1 MSALSADCERAGG
14 LASLSS
20 FTFTVHPVCL
30 TYEWLDGTMSLLKVS
45 HLESVQLNGSD
56 FLTVN
61 GGVVKPGDRFCMQT
75 VDQHRDHLIR
85 FSLHGLQLGLPSL
98 DQLCL
103 HCAKL
108 EQLFIRVDCSS
119 VANVVCFL
127 FCHEP
132 VLMFKW

>member
-1 MSALSADCERAGG
+1 MSTLSADCERAGG
-14 LASLSS
+14 LTSLSS
-20 FTFTVHPVCL
+20 FTFT
-30 TYEWLDGTMSLLKVS
+30 TNRGYSAYKWIDGTVSLLKVS
-45 HLESVQLNGSD
+45 PLEFVQLNGSD
-56 FLTVN
+56 FFIVD
-61 GGVVKPGDRFCMQT
+61 GGAVKPGDRFCMRT

-85 FSLHGLQLGLPSL
+85 FSLYGLQLGLPSL

-108 EQLFIRVDCSS
+108 EQLFIHMDYSS
-119 VANVVCFL
+119 VVNVVCFL